1 MGRDTW
7 GVTDH
12 SDPRVA
18 ASKSQ
23 YAAPL
28 QQAGGRLAHGAWRT
42 ILGWALGCLGMSM
55 LRTEGKRRQLGVPSS
70 KVEVTVFTPE
80 PGGGVR
86 KS

>member
-1 MGRDTW
+1 
-7 GVTDH
+7 
-12 SDPRVA
+12 
-18 ASKSQ
+18 
-23 YAAPL
+23 
-28 QQAGGRLAHGAWRT
+28 
-42 ILGWALGCLGMSM
+42 M